1 MKLWLL
7 NKWESLQ
14 ATYWFV
20 PAIMVAL
27 AIGLSLAMIHVDR
40 AVPNSNWMATLGW
53 TFTRGPEGSRA
64 LLSTVASSM
73 MTIASVSFSIT
84 VVALQLA
91 SSQFGPRLLRN
102 FMRDRGNQIA
112 IGAFIS
118 TFTYCLLVLRT
129 VNGTEGD
136 EFVPHISVTVGLVLA
151 LASVGIFIFFIH
163 HSAESIQVETVLVA
177 VSRDLHH
184 SIDRLYPKNLGEG
197 PDEKSE
203 AASKQDLLPDN
214 FVSESRAIGS
224 ASSDY
229 LQAIDVDRLLELAKE
244 NELLISVQ
252 QRPGKYFVRRDELAR
267 AWPKDR
273 VDDRV
278 ADAIRD
284 AFLFGSRRTLIQ
296 DVEFAIDQLVE
307 VAVRALSPG
316 VNDPFTAMNC
326 VDRLGAALCIL
337 TEKAIPSH
345 FRYDDDGQLRVV
357 TNASTIAGIV
367 DAAFNQ
373 IRQAARGHT
382 SVTLRLLETIAAVCR
397 HTKNPAF
404 RDALRRQAEVIHRAS
419 EKAIAEAFDREE
431 VDKRYQDVIEI
442 LDNTRAEASLLS
454 RRS

>member
-1 MKLWLL
+1 MKLWLI

-20 PAIMVAL
+20 PAVMVAS
-27 AIGLSLAMIHVDR
+27 AIGLPLAMIHVDR
-40 AVPNSNWMATLGW
+40 AVSNSDWMATLGW

-129 VNGTEGD
+129 VNGTESE

-151 LASVGIFIFFIH
+151 LVSVGIFIYFIH
-163 HSAESIQVETVLVA
+163 HSAESIQVENVIVA
-177 VSRDLHH
+177 VSRDLHQA
-184 SIDRLYPKNLGEG
+184 IARLYPKKLGQG

-203 AASKQDLLPDN
+203 AKSRQDLPGN

-224 ASSDY
+224 ECSNY
-229 LQAIDVDRLLELAKE
+229 LQAIDVDRLLELAKKTD
-244 NELLISVQ
+244 LIISVD
-252 QRPGKYFVRRDELAR
+252 QRPGKFFVKGDELAR
-267 AWPKDR
+267 AWPENR
-273 VDDRV
+273 VDDRI
-278 ADAIRD
+278 AYEIRG
-284 AFLFGSRRTLIQ
+284 AFLFGTRRTLLQ

-316 VNDPFTAMNC
+316 INDPFTAMNC
-326 VDRLGAALCIL
+326 VDRLGAALCTL
-337 TEKAIPSH
+337 AEKAIPSH
-345 FRYDDDGQLRVV
+345 FRYDDDRRLRVV
-357 TNASTIAGIV
+357 TDVSTVAGIV

-373 IRQAARGHT
+373 IRQAARHDA
-382 SVTLRLLETIAAVCR
+382 SVTLRLLETIATVCR
-397 HTKNPAF
+397 HTKNPAL
-404 RDALRRQAEVIHRAS
+404 RAALRHHAAIIYRGSQDGLAEPV
-419 EKAIAEAFDREE
+419 DREE
-431 VDKRYQDVIEI
+431 VGKRYQDVIEI
-442 LDNTRAEASLLS
+442 LDNPRADASS
-454 RRS
+454 TSTPS